1 MANTAVP
8 AGSMPGGTTRS
19 SESRVRVIEED
30 GRIGLALQTPRA
42 CGKILCAPVAG
53 APDSAIPA
61 ESEIHTRIAAWQSRG
76 YVLEDAC
83 VLALFALT
91 GSRSDDDFLLGGHLR
106 HTHMPTWHDDMTAES
121 FRPAGGPFPEMREPA
136 PGIYPIVDNL
146 LHLQLMLDAGAG
158 ILQLR
163 IKSDEVSETVRR
175 DVIRAVRTAESYPD
189 CQLFIN
195 DHWRVALEAGAY
207 GVHLGQEDLLTADLA
222 ALQRAG
228 IRLGVS
234 SHAFWEVARAL
245 TVKPSYVACGPLFP
259 TRAKAMPWIPQGVA
273 NLHYWTRLI
282 PHPVIGIGGVTRDRL
297 PGIRQTGCAGAS
309 VIQAI
314 VAEADPAAAFASLQ
328 DAWLSATTPVS
339 DGLPALARPTLAE

>member
-1 MANTAVP
+1 
-8 AGSMPGGTTRS
+8 MPGNETIM
-19 SESRVRVIEED
+19 SESRVSPIERN
-30 GRIGLALQTPRA
+30 GRHGLALRTPRVSA
-42 CGKILCAPVAG
+42 DILCSP
-53 APDSAIPA
+53 SAIAAGRGSPT
-61 ESEIHTRIAAWQSRG
+61 ESELRARISTWQDRG

-83 VLALFALT
+83 VLALFAPAER
-91 GSRSDDDFLLGGHLR
+91 GNDEDFPLGAHLEHAR
-106 HTHMPTWHDDMTAES
+106 MPTWHDSATADS
-121 FRPAGGPFPEMREPA
+121 FRPASADFPEMRDPT

-146 LHLQLMLDAGAG
+146 AQLQLMLDAGAR

-163 IKSDEVSETVRR
+163 IKSDVVSDTVHN
-175 DVIRAVRTAESYPD
+175 DILRATRMAESYPQ

-207 GVHLGQEDLLTADLA
+207 GVHLGQEDLLTADLD

-245 TVKPSYVACGPLFP
+245 GMGPSYVACGPLFP
-259 TRAKAMPWIPQGVA
+259 TRAKAMPWIPQGIA

-282 PHPVIGIGGVTRDRL
+282 PHPVIGIGGVTLDRL
-297 PGIRQTGCAGAS
+297 PAIRQTGCAGAS

-314 VAEADPAAAFASLQ
+314 VGDADPVAAFAGLQ
-328 DAWLSATTPVS
+328 KAWLAVATPA
-339 DGLPALARPTLAE
+339 DDRLPALARPTLAE